1 MKKAVKKLLKAA
13 KRKPI
18 RYVLVD
24 GTTNAAAKPKYKI
37 ICESPPLPIGYNEIE
52 ILSDDQ
58 IKKLKNLIELR
69 RRKNHMKRQQNNYKQ
84 FFEQL
89 KSKHQLQ

>member
-1 MKKAVKKLLKAA
+1 MKKAIKQLMKAA
-13 KRKPI
+13 KRKKI
-18 RYVLVD
+18 NYVLVD
-24 GTTNAAAKPKYKI
+24 GNATATKPKYKI

-69 RRKNHMKRQQNNYKQ
+69 RRKNHMKRQQNKYKQ

-89 KSKHQLQ
+89 KSKHQL